1 MAEKSQEKK
10 NSKNKVDIK
19 QKVKDIVKPKVKKDS
34 VASLKKDIKS
44 IEDKHIR
51 LKAEFENFR
60 KRKTKEF
67 SEILRYDGQDLIKQF
82 FPIADDL
89 NRIID
94 AGTDNRKDPVF
105 IGVEMINS
113 KINKFFDKNEII
125 SFAEPGE
132 ELDSSLHDAMMT
144 KTNKDFK
151 NNTILEVFEK
161 GYKYHDKVLRHAK
174 VIVNKI

>member
-1 MAEKSQEKK
+1 
-10 NSKNKVDIK
+10 
-19 QKVKDIVKPKVKKDS
+19 
-34 VASLKKDIKS
+34 
-44 IEDKHIR
+44 
-51 LKAEFENFR
+51 
-60 KRKTKEF
+60 
-67 SEILRYDGQDLIKQF
+67 
-82 FPIADDL
+82 
-89 NRIID
+89 
-94 AGTDNRKDPVF
+94 
-105 IGVEMINS
+105 MINS

-151 NNTILEVFEK
+151 NDTILEVFEK